1 MEKIP
6 HAATKAQHDQKKK
19 NIKKKKKKKKKKYGI
34 KDNKLGWKTKL
45 TFQLFWNARKWE
57 RNLS

>member
-19 NIKKKKKKKKKKYGI
+19 TLKRKKKKKEV
-34 KDNKLGWKTKL
+34 
-45 TFQLFWNARKWE
+45 WN
-57 RNLS
+57 